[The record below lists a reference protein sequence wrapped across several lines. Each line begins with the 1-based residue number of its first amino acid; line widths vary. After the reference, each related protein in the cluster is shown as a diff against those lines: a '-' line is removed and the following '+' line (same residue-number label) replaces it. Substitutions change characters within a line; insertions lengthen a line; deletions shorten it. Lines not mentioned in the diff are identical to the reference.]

1 MTMRK
6 RPPRWFVM
14 AVRGGLAFATA
25 LLAAV
30 VSAVV
35 S

>member
-14 AVRGGLAFATA
+14 AVWGGLAFATA